1 MTLYRRH
8 ALKTANAIYGGGIK
22 AQLFLLSLCVWVMVP
37 AFAGQL
43 IVLELFNLPHEFGQ
57 ALGFFVMFGM
67 GGLFAFWS
75 LDWGVIQFCAMRGD
89 FKPASRKIE
98 LLRQKLGEE
107 TE

>member
-8 ALKTANAIYGGGIK
+8 ALKTANAIYGGGLK
-22 AQLFLLSLCVWVMVP
+22 AQLFLLSLSVWVMVP

-43 IVLELFNLPHEFGQ
+43 FVLELFNLPHEFGQ
-57 ALGFFVMFGM
+57 ALGFFVMLGT

-75 LDWGVIQFCAMRGD
+75 LDWGAIQFSAMRGD

-98 LLRQKLGEE
+98 LLREILGEE